1 MAAAR
6 LLRALTLSTT
16 HPMMAG
22 EPTSSDE
29 LVQLFL
35 HGVGGDPAGKG
46 SSC

>member
-1 MAAAR
+1 
-6 LLRALTLSTT
+6 
-16 HPMMAG
+16 MMAG

-35 HGVGGDPAGKG
+35 HGVGGNDTVKG